1 MCWIAS
7 GVGDTDFRNHQPL
20 TPVNGCLSRLYVGNV
35 ATRPADEKLV
45 EAWRLLMGLVLDQ
58 RWRWSELSSE
68 LGISQAGLRALL
80 AIDPSDARPMRD
92 LAQAMNCD
100 ASYVTAMVDDLE
112 QAGYA
117 ERRPGRVDRRVKT
130 VAMTEAGIAALRI
143 AQDGLLGP
151 PPQLARLTA
160 NQQRALA
167 KLLHTALAEPHER
180 PGSPRTT

>member
-1 MCWIAS
+1 MVVC
-7 GVGDTDFRNHQPL
+7 
-20 TPVNGCLSRLYVGNV
+20 CRLYVGNV
-35 ATRPADEKLV
+35 ATEPADEKLV
-45 EAWRLLMGLVLDQ
+45 EAWRLLMNLVLDQ
-58 RWRWSELSSE
+58 RLRWPELSRE

-80 AIDPSDARPMRD
+80 AIDPSEPRPMRD

-130 VAMTEAGIAALRI
+130 VALTEAGIAALGI

-151 PPQLARLTA
+151 PPQLARLTPT
-160 NQQRALA
+160 QQRSLA
-167 KLLHTALAEPHER
+167 RLLHAALAEPKKD
-180 PGSPRTT
+180 